1 MNHPSH
7 PSHFV
12 EYEVHASYMQVVA
25 DDGGQFPGYAARPRL
40 GERFPAI
47 VLLHDWWG
55 LNAAV
60 RMVAIRLARAGFYVV
75 APDLFDGKHA
85 ANAREAAAL
94 VEEMARQR
102 RFSRVIES
110 LDVLEKHQHSTRR
123 VAVAGIGL
131 GGGLAFRAAIQ
142 HPHREAAVVAFS
154 GFPQTYS
161 GKFGS
166 CPVPICAV
174 YGSAD
179 PLISQ
184 TMIERLRGELASSAL
199 RDQHRVVVIDGA
211 AHDLFPDDPSDAERE
226 YGTRALAQAIGFLQE
241 HLRPTEG
248 GAR

>member
-40 GERFPAI
+40 GERFPAV

-55 LNAAV
+55 LDAAT

-75 APDLFDGKHA
+75 APDLFDGRHA
-85 ANAREAAAL
+85 GTAREAAAL
-94 VEEMARQR
+94 VEQMARQR

-131 GGGLAFRAAIQ
+131 GGGLAFRAAI
-142 HPHREAAVVAFS
+142 HYPHREAAAVAFS
-154 GFPQTYS
+154 GFPQTYA
-161 GKFGS
+161 GKFRS
-166 CPVPICAV
+166 CPVPVMAI

-179 PLISQ
+179 PLIPH
-184 TMIERLRGELASSAL
+184 TMVERLRAEFASSAM
-199 RDQHRVVVIDGA
+199 RDRHRIVVVDGA
-211 AHDLFPDDPSDAERE
+211 AHDLFVEDPTDAQQEA
-226 YGTRALAQAIGFLQE
+226 GTRALTQAVGFLNE
-241 HLRPTEG
+241 HLRQPTG
-248 GAR
+248 SV